1 MEQAE
6 PAAEE
11 KEKEEPSSGKGK
23 GGKKGGK
30 GKGGKGKG
38 KDKEEKEE
46 KEDEGEG
53 AGAGGESV
61 IDEIWPKKEALGLTK
76 WLVVTKHAAFK
87 PKNADIYAQV
97 MIGYQFSPFIQ
108 YPFSSS
114 TSTVPSSRL

>member
-53 AGAGGESV
+53 AGGESV

-87 PKNADIYAQV
+87 PKNADTYAQV

>member
-1 MEQAE
+1 MSLPAWKDQPTASEAAAEQAE

-53 AGAGGESV
+53 GGGESV

-76 WLVVTKHAAFK
+76 WLVLTKACC
-87 PKNADIYAQV
+87 V
-97 MIGYQFSPFIQ
+97 
-108 YPFSSS
+108 
-114 TSTVPSSRL
+114 